1 MSHHVERVPYVVA
14 YANTSGTR
22 DAYGGLTETVTLDSI
37 LVKPKDLASDTVLV
51 LMHPVSSGTY
61 LPIVTALAR
70 AGHHIIVCNS
80 RYRGADAALL
90 MEKVVQDLGECIRY
104 AKKRL
109 GYTKVVL
116 AGWSGGGSLSV
127 YYQQQATHP
136 TVTSSPSGDG
146 PDLTTLDLIPAD
158 GILLM
163 AAHISRH
170 HTLTECLDPS
180 ILDETDPA
188 RRDPELDLYN
198 PDNPNRPPYRPEFV
212 ARYRQAQLDRNRRIT
227 AWVKEKLAA
236 IQASDRPQDEFC
248 FVVHG
253 TMADPT
259 VLDPTLDP
267 NDRTPGESYLGEPQ
281 EVNTGAFGLARF
293 TTLRSWLSQ
302 WSIDDARGDAVAC
315 GPDIEVPTLVLYN
328 AADNV
333 CTPSHAHRI
342 HEALGC
348 ADKEL
353 HEIPGANHY
362 YLGPDQREPLAKAV
376 ALVDGWLRARD
387 LGPAA

>member
-1 MSHHVERVPYVVA
+1 MSHHVERVPYVIA

-22 DAYGGLTETVTLDSI
+22 DAYGGLTEVVTLDSI
-37 LVKPKDLASDTVLV
+37 LVKPEGVESDTLLV

-61 LPIVTALAR
+61 LPIVTALAK

-90 MEKVVQDLGECIRY
+90 MEKVVQDLGECVRD
-104 AKKRL
+104 AKQRL
-109 GYTKVVL
+109 GYRKVVL

-127 YYQQQATHP
+127 YYQQQAGHP
-136 TVTSSPSGDG
+136 TVTAAPSGDG
-146 PDLTTLDLIPAD
+146 PDLTELGLTPVD

-170 HTLTECLDPS
+170 HTLTECIDPS
-180 ILDETDPA
+180 ILDESDPT

-198 PDNPNRPPYRPEFV
+198 PDNPNQPPYSPEFV
-212 ARYRQAQLDRNRRIT
+212 ARFRQAQQDRNRRIT
-227 AWVKEKLAA
+227 AWVKEKLAT
-236 IQASDRPQDEFC
+236 IQASDRPQDEYC

-302 WSIDDARGDAVAC
+302 WSLDDARGDAVAC
-315 GPDIEVPTLVLYN
+315 GPDIQVPTLVLYN

-342 HEALGC
+342 HAALGC

-362 YLGPDQREPLAKAV
+362 YLGPDQREPLAKAIGV
-376 ALVDGWLRARD
+376 VDGWLRARGF
-387 LGPAA
+387 GPAE

>member
-1 MSHHVERVPYVVA
+1 MSHHVERTPYVIA

-22 DAYGGLTETVTLDSI
+22 DAYGGLTEMVTLDSI
-37 LVKPKDLASDTVLV
+37 LVKPADLDSETVLV

-61 LPIVTALAR
+61 LPIVTSLAK

-80 RYRGADAALL
+80 RYRGADSALL
-90 MEKVVQDLGECIRY
+90 MEKVVQDLGECIRD
-104 AKKRL
+104 AKQRL
-109 GYTKVVL
+109 GYRKVVL

-127 YYQQQATHP
+127 YYQQQAQHP
-136 TVTSSPSGDG
+136 TVTASPSGDG
-146 PDLTTLDLIPAD
+146 PDLTELDLRPAD

-170 HTLTECLDPS
+170 HTLTECIDPS
-180 ILDETDPA
+180 ILDESDPT
-188 RRDPELDLYN
+188 RRDPELDLYD
-198 PDNPNRPPYRPEFV
+198 PGNPNQPPYSPEFV
-212 ARYRQAQLDRNRRIT
+212 ARFRQAQHDRNRRIT
-227 AWVKEKLAA
+227 AWVKDKLAV
-236 IQASDRPQDEFC
+236 IQTSGRPRDEYC

-259 VLDPTLDP
+259 VLDPALDP
-267 NDRTPGESYLGEPQ
+267 NDRTPGESFLGEPQ
-281 EVNTGAFGLARF
+281 EVNMGAFGLARF

-315 GPDIEVPTLVLYN
+315 GPDIAVPTLVLYN

-342 HEALGC
+342 YEALGC

-362 YLGPDQREPLAKAV
+362 YLGPDQREPLAKAIG
-376 ALVDGWLRARD
+376 LVDGWLRARG
-387 LGPAA
+387 LGPAE

>member
-37 LVKPKDLASDTVLV
+37 LVKPQDLASDTVLV

-90 MEKVVQDLGECIRY
+90 MEKVVQDLGECIRD

-127 YYQQQATHP
+127 YYQQQARRP

-146 PDLTTLDLIPAD
+146 PDLTALELIPAD

-180 ILDETDPA
+180 ILDETDPS
-188 RRDPELDLYN
+188 RRDADLDLYN
-198 PDNPNRPPYRPEFV
+198 PDNPEQPPYSAEFV
-212 ARYRQAQLDRNRRIT
+212 ARYRQAQVDRNRRIT

-236 IQASDRPQDEFC
+236 IAASDRPQDEFC

-362 YLGPDQREPLAKAV
+362 YLGPDQREPLAKAI
-376 ALVDGWLRARD
+376 ALVDGWLRARG

>member
-1 MSHHVERVPYVVA
+1 MSHHVERTPYVIA

-22 DAYGGLTETVTLDSI
+22 DAYGGLAEMVTLDSI
-37 LVKPKDLASDTVLV
+37 LVKPADLDSETVLV

-61 LPIVTALAR
+61 LPIVTSLAK

-80 RYRGADAALL
+80 RYRGADSALL
-90 MEKVVQDLGECIRY
+90 MEKVVQDLGECIRD
-104 AKKRL
+104 AKQRL
-109 GYTKVVL
+109 GYRKVVL

-127 YYQQQATHP
+127 YYQQQARHP
-136 TVTSSPSGDG
+136 TITASPSGDG
-146 PDLTTLDLIPAD
+146 PDLTELNLPPAD

-170 HTLTECLDPS
+170 HTLTECIDPS
-180 ILDETDPA
+180 ILDESDPT

-198 PDNPNRPPYRPEFV
+198 PGNPNQPPYSPEFV
-212 ARYRQAQLDRNRRIT
+212 ARFRRAQHDRNRRIT
-227 AWVKEKLAA
+227 AWVKEKLAT
-236 IQASDRPQDEFC
+236 IQASGRPQDEYC

-259 VLDPTLDP
+259 VLDPALDP

-281 EVNTGAFGLARF
+281 EVNMGAFGLARF
-293 TTLRSWLSQ
+293 STLRSWLSQ

-315 GPDIEVPTLVLYN
+315 GPDIAVPTLVLYN

-342 HEALGC
+342 YEALGC

-362 YLGPDQREPLAKAV
+362 YLGPDQREPLAKAIG
-376 ALVDGWLRARD
+376 LVDGWLRARG
-387 LGPAA
+387 LGPTE